1 MKYLSKVGFGVAMAV
16 TPLTAFA
23 VSNLQGLID
32 LLKGLLQGIGGLIIG
47 LAFVAFFWGLAK
59 FIMNA
64 DDETARSE
72 GKRFMIWGIIALF
85 VIISIMA
92 ILGVLNNTFFGSGVN
107 LQGTTDYGGFD
118 WGGTGGSVPV
128 PPLPS
133 GDMRSI

>member
-1 MKYLSKVGFGVAMAV
+1 
-16 TPLTAFA
+16 
-23 VSNLQGLID
+23 
-32 LLKGLLQGIGGLIIG
+32 
-47 LAFVAFFWGLAK
+47 
-59 FIMNA
+59 MNA